1 MRIRFWGVRGSV
13 PTPEADKLK
22 VGGNT
27 SCVEVRAAS
36 HCIILDMGTGLIPLG
51 KKLAQEI
58 KDGTLTE
65 IIILL
70 SHTHW
75 DHIQGLPFFAPAY
88 IPGMKITIYGP
99 SKANRRLELVLAG
112 QMEYDY
118 FPVKFSHLPA
128 KIDFRELPE
137 GVHQL
142 REGVKVSARRHIHPG
157 VAYGFRIEAEGKKLV
172 YSTDTEHFQDMIDK
186 RVVEL
191 SEDADLLIHDA
202 QYCESE
208 MGFKLGWGHST
219 WRQAVQVCLEA
230 KAKKLALF
238 HHDQDRTDSACDEIE
253 TEAKIALPSAF
264 LAREGL
270 EIEI

>member
-1 MRIRFWGVRGSV
+1 MKVKFWGVRGSV

-27 SCVEVRAAS
+27 SCVEVKTAA
-36 HCIILDMGTGLIPLG
+36 HRVILDMGTGLISLG
-51 KKLAQEI
+51 KKLAVEI
-58 KDGTLTE
+58 KDGKLPE

-99 SKANRRLELVLAG
+99 AKANRKLEQVLAG

-128 KIDFRELPE
+128 KIEFRELPE
-137 GVHQL
+137 GVHLL
-142 REGVKVSARRHIHPG
+142 REGLKVSARRHIHPG
-157 VAYGFRIEAEGKKLV
+157 VAYGFRIEADGRTLV

-191 SEDADLLIHDA
+191 AEDADLLIHDA
-202 QYCESE
+202 QYSENE

-219 WRQAVQVCLEA
+219 WRQAIQVCIEA
-230 KAKKLALF
+230 KAKRLALF
-238 HHDQDRTDSACDEIE
+238 HHDQDRSDAACDEIE
-253 TEAKIALPSAF
+253 AEAKIGFPSLF
-264 LAREGL
+264 LAREGY
-270 EIEI
+270 ETEV